1 MLWPRN
7 KRASFELSPGMA
19 EFGLDIS
26 GPDGYGF
33 TDSTWFDGCIYRYF
47 WGEFN
52 THIYYEGDCY
62 KVADTDRG

>member
-1 MLWPRN
+1 
-7 KRASFELSPGMA
+7 MA